1 MNFQQLCVA
10 SRRQLLATA
19 LALAAGVMAGCGGG
33 GGGSGPAPPPAGGGR
48 ENALTASRPGELLAY
63 VKGKLRARQALS
75 LSEFERASLG
85 AGAPTLLV
93 ASSAAG
99 GSVVHSGTTVQE
111 AGVDEG
117 DLIKTDGS
125 LIYTLDAS
133 QRDALGQPS
142 THLWAHRRLS
152 GGGIEPAASLPLPSP
167 PQAWPVLR
175 GMLLAEAAR
184 RIAVLSESLTLLHG
198 LDPCA
203 AVAGC
208 GGITIL
214 PAPSVNTSLVQVQ
227 LVAAPLS
234 GALVAAERITL
245 SGRLVGARL
254 LGQALYVVS
263 SHAPQLAVEA
273 LPAGAGNAEREAAI
287 AALGNADVLPVISIN
302 GGTAQPLHTDTDC
315 YVQAKNAS
323 LGITLTSI
331 TVFDLASPT
340 LAYRSR
346 CLAGGSEAL
355 YMSANSLVLAT
366 TRWPHS
372 SASGRYPPH
381 FSTDLHKFALE
392 AAGPV
397 YRGSG
402 SVTGHLGWDAQRKPY
417 RISEHNGD
425 LRVLSFT
432 GELGWAN
439 VADAASLPPSPATLT
454 VLRDNPADQTLQV
467 LATLPNAQR
476 PAPLGH
482 AGEQVHGVRML
493 GERGYVVTF
502 RQSDPLY
509 VLDLSNPADPRAV
522 GELQM
527 PGFSDDLYPLPD
539 GLLFGVGRQADA
551 TGFTAGVKLALFDVR
566 DPARPRELAT
576 RTFGERGS
584 ISALDASPH
593 GMNVFSQGGMARIAL
608 PLSLT
613 LAGGAPG
620 QHGLLRI
627 EVDTV
632 QRTLTTKP
640 LLPPPQ
646 LGLGVD
652 LWSERSVQIGGQVY
666 YLAQGQL
673 SVWDW

>member
-1 MNFQQLCVA
+1 MFQQACA
-10 SRRQLLATA
+10 ARRWQLGATA
-19 LALAAGVMAGCGGG
+19 LALALAAFALAGCGG
-33 GGGSGPAPPPAGGGR
+33 SGTGPPPPTGGGR
-48 ENALTASRPGELLAY
+48 ENALAVSQPGELLAY
-63 VKGKLRARQALS
+63 VQGKLRARHALG
-75 LSEFERASLG
+75 LSDPERANLG
-85 AGAPTLLV
+85 TSAPALLV
-93 ASSAAG
+93 ASSATG
-99 GSVVHSGTTVQE
+99 TSVVHSDTTVQE

-133 QRDALGQPS
+133 QRNASGQP
-142 THLWAHRRLS
+142 TTQLRAYRRLGS
-152 GGGIEPAASLPLPSP
+152 GAIEPSASLALPQQA
-167 PQAWPVLR
+167 QAWPVLR
-175 GMLLAEAAR
+175 GMLLAESAR
-184 RIAVLSESLTLLHG
+184 RIAVLSEGVTLVYS

-203 AVAGC
+203 ALAGC
-208 GGITIL
+208 SGVTVL
-214 PAPSVNTSLVQVQ
+214 PGPSVANSQVQVQ
-227 LVAAPLS
+227 LVAAPAT
-234 GALVAAERITL
+234 GALLAAERISL
-245 SGRLVGARL
+245 SGRLIGARL

-263 SHAPQLAVEA
+263 SHAPQLAVDT
-273 LPAGAGNAEREAAI
+273 LPASATNAEREAAL
-287 AALGNADVLPVISIN
+287 AALRNADVLPLISIN
-302 GGTAQPLHTDTDC
+302 GGAAQPLHADTDC
-315 YVQAKNAS
+315 YVQANNAS
-323 LGITLTSI
+323 LGIALTSI

-340 LAYRSR
+340 LAYKSR

-366 TRWPHS
+366 TRQAYA
-372 SASGRYPPH
+372 SATGRYPPN
-381 FSTDLHKFALE
+381 FSTDLHKFVLE

-402 SVTGHLGWDAQRKPY
+402 SVSGHLGWDAQRKPY

-432 GELGWAN
+432 GELGWASLADVPS
-439 VADAASLPPSPATLT
+439 VAPSPATLT
-454 VLRDNPADQTLQV
+454 VLRENPADQTLQV

-482 AGEQVHGVRML
+482 AGEQVHGVRLL

-502 RQSDPLY
+502 RQTDPLY

-527 PGFSDDLYPLPD
+527 PGFSDDLHPLPE

-551 TGFTAGVKLALFDVR
+551 AGFTAGLKLALFDVR

-576 RTFGERGS
+576 QTFGERGS
-584 ISALDASPH
+584 VSALDARPH
-593 GMNVFSQGGMARIAL
+593 GLNVFSQGTTARLAL
-608 PLSLT
+608 PLSLA
-613 LAGGAPG
+613 LAGGAAG
-620 QHGLLRI
+620 ERGLLRI

-632 QRTLTTKP
+632 LRTLKTKP

-646 LGLGVD
+646 PGLGVD

-666 YLAQGQL
+666 YLAHGQL
-673 SVWDW
+673 AVWDW

>member
-1 MNFQQLCVA
+1 MFQQACAA
-10 SRRQLLATA
+10 SRWQLGATA
-19 LALAAGVMAGCGGG
+19 LALALAAFALAGCGGS
-33 GGGSGPAPPPAGGGR
+33 GSGAPPPTGGGR
-48 ENALTASRPGELLAY
+48 ENALAVSQPGELLAY
-63 VKGKLRARQALS
+63 VQGKLRARHALG
-75 LSEFERASLG
+75 LSDLERASLG
-85 AGAPTLLV
+85 ASAPALLV

-99 GSVVHSGTTVQE
+99 ASVVHSDTTVQE

-133 QRDALGQPS
+133 QRNASGQP
-142 THLWAHRRLS
+142 TTQLRAYRRLGS
-152 GGGIEPAASLPLPSP
+152 GGIEPSASLALPQQA
-167 PQAWPVLR
+167 QAWPVLR
-175 GMLLAEAAR
+175 GMLLAESAR
-184 RIAVLSESLTLLHG
+184 RIAVLSEGVTLVYG

-203 AVAGC
+203 ALAGC
-208 GGITIL
+208 SGVTVL
-214 PAPSVNTSLVQVQ
+214 PGPSVANSHVQVQ
-227 LVAAPLS
+227 LVAAPAT
-234 GALVAAERITL
+234 GALLAAERISL
-245 SGRLVGARL
+245 SGRLIGARL

-263 SHAPQLAVEA
+263 SHAPQLAVDT
-273 LPAGAGNAEREAAI
+273 LPASATNAEREAAL
-287 AALGNADVLPVISIN
+287 AALRNADVLPLISIN
-302 GGTAQPLHTDTDC
+302 GGAAQPLHADTDC
-315 YVQAKNAS
+315 YVQANNAS
-323 LGITLTSI
+323 LGIALTSI

-340 LAYRSR
+340 LAYKSR

-366 TRWPHS
+366 TRQAYA
-372 SASGRYPPH
+372 SATGRYPPN

-402 SVTGHLGWDAQRKPY
+402 SVNGHLGWDAQRKPY

-432 GELGWAN
+432 GELGWASL
-439 VADAASLPPSPATLT
+439 ADAASIAPSPATLT
-454 VLRDNPADQTLQV
+454 VLRDNPADQTLQA

-482 AGEQVHGVRML
+482 AGEQVHGVRLL

-502 RQSDPLY
+502 RQTDPLY

-527 PGFSDDLYPLPD
+527 PGFSDDLVPLPE

-551 TGFTAGVKLALFDVR
+551 AGFTAGVKLALFDVR

-576 RTFGERGS
+576 QTFGERGS
-584 ISALDASPH
+584 VSALDASPH
-593 GMNVFSQGGMARIAL
+593 GLNVFSQGTTARLAL
-608 PLSLT
+608 PLSLA
-613 LAGGAPG
+613 LAGGAAG
-620 QHGLLRI
+620 ERGLLRI

-632 QRTLTTKP
+632 LRTLKTKP

-646 LGLGVD
+646 AGLGVD

-673 SVWDW
+673 GAWDW